1 MYVIKLRTLLIIFAL
16 IIALCFGIVPAAVK
30 TVTDYKEN
38 AVKVPVIMYHSVLKN
53 TNNKFTV
60 TPDAIEKDLKYL
72 SDNGYT
78 TIVTKDLIDY
88 VYNDVELP
96 PKPIILTFDDGHYN
110 NYHYVLP
117 LLKKYN
123 SKAVLSVVGEY
134 TDNYTKNRDLNVN
147 YAYIPWDILKEMS
160 QSGYFEIQ
168 NHTYNLHSTDKGRM
182 GCKIKYGEDKT
193 LYKTM
198 LFDDVILMQNKC
210 KDNIGTEP
218 VAFTFPFGFVCKE
231 ADEVI
236 KQMGFKASYGC
247 EEGINKIGTDPND
260 LYRLKR
266 FIRTNQK
273 SVSDILCEYSIV
285 N

>member
-1 MYVIKLRTLLIIFAL
+1 MYVIKLKTLLICLVLFFV
-16 IIALCFGIVPAAVK
+16 LCFAIVPKTIK
-30 TVTDYKEN
+30 TVSDYKETT
-38 AVKVPVIMYHSVLKN
+38 VKVPVIMYHSVLKN
-53 TNNKFTV
+53 TNNKFTI

-96 PKPIILTFDDGHYN
+96 QKPVILTFDDGHYN

-123 SKAVLSVVGEY
+123 SKAVMSVVGEY

-236 KQMGFKASYGC
+236 KQIGFKASYGC
-247 EEGINKIGTDPND
+247 EEGINNITKNKES
-260 LYRLKR
+260 LFRLKR
-266 FIRTNQK
+266 YIRTNENSIEQ
-273 SVSDILCEYSIV
+273 ILE
-285 N
+285 